1 MDKKQ
6 ENNNNIECENP
17 AILNEIA
24 KIEEELSLNS
34 AGKLARKF
42 LFSPITGVIAMFI
55 ILVGVIAVFFTP
67 REENPQIDVPSA
79 SVIVGYPGATPEEVQ
94 NIIVNPLQR
103 KLNEMTGVDHVYGMA
118 FESFGVVT
126 VAFKV
131 GENKE
136 TSLVKLYDR
145 VMHNIDILPKEAMP
159 PLVKPVDIDEVP
171 ILTLALSS
179 AKYNDAD
186 LYRVAQRLIE
196 PLSTVPNVSVVGI
209 KGGHKRQFNIKMN
222 ASKLA
227 GYNIAPGQIAM
238 ALGGASKSYPLGNF
252 EGDRFSLPV
261 SFSGF
266 VTSVEDLKNIVVA
279 NYQGRPI
286 YLKDVADI
294 EDGVDTQE
302 KHTTSITL
310 GQASDVKTTFGK
322 NKVNQVTLYVAKK
335 RGTNAVFV
343 AEDVIKKVEELKST
357 LPAGIDIITT
367 RNDGHKANDAVN
379 ELIFHIFISIA
390 IIVVLLIFTLGW
402 KEALIVA
409 FTVPLILAITL
420 FIGMLVGQ
428 TINRITLFALIL
440 ALGLLVDSAIVVVE
454 NIHRHFAMAKEP
466 RDEAV
471 VRATNEVGNPTN
483 IATIAVIFAFL
494 PMLFVTGMMGPY
506 MRPIPFNVPVA
517 MLASLGIAYMFTPW
531 LALKFLKHDT
541 HAEPFDLKKTKIYS
555 LYDRYVR
562 PMLQVRSKRY
572 MFMGTIIALF
582 FVSLTLPAFN
592 LVLFKMLPSG
602 NNNTFNITIDLP
614 TGSSIEQTKK
624 TAQCVENILAKEAE
638 VADYETFTGMT
649 GVIDFN
655 GLLRGSGMKKGD
667 NVAEIRVNLKDKKD
681 RDEQSA
687 PMVSRIRPIIQ
698 GECQPIADAKIK
710 LVEDPPGPPVVAT
723 MVTEI
728 YGGDYEGRMRLA
740 EGIKKLYHKTEGIVD
755 IDIFADDAIMKY
767 SITPDRQKA
776 ALAGITTDQIAQTLA
791 MSMGG
796 AVVSVAH
803 IPDEKEQV
811 GIFVRF
817 DKESRNS
824 PEDLANVKL
833 ISMATGRMVPL
844 TEVTKITMI
853 PRDGMITSKDLREIT
868 MVTGEMNK
876 RGSVYALIDVWS
888 ELKNNTFLSD
898 YTFSYDGNPRLAL
911 KAKDN
916 KTGEIYDIKW
926 GGEWDITFDVFRDLG
941 GAFGV
946 AVVLIYL
953 LMVVYYG
960 NFGIPGI
967 VLSTVPL
974 TFIGVLFG
982 HFIMNFIMPT
992 YFTAT
997 SMIGFIALAGIVVR
1011 NALLLIDFTIDLL
1024 RAGKSLEDAIIEA
1037 AATRF
1042 KPILLTALAIILAS
1056 MIIVVDP
1063 VWQGLAVSLIFGVF
1077 VSTVLTLVVIPL
1089 LFWRYVRRKGLHK
1102 VIKTNPDQVG
1112 LEHLE
1117 PRI

>member
-6 ENNNNIECENP
+6 ENIECENP
-17 AILNEIA
+17 ILKDEVA

-42 LFSPITGVIAMFI
+42 LFSPITAIIAMFI
-55 ILVGVIAVFFTP
+55 ILVGIIAVSFTP
-67 REENPQIDVPSA
+67 REENPQIDVPSG
-79 SVIVGYPGATPEEVQ
+79 SVIVAYPGATPEEVQ

-118 FESFGVVT
+118 FENFGVVT

-145 VMHNIDILPKEAMP
+145 VMHNMDILPKEAMP

-179 AKYNDAD
+179 SKYSDAD

-196 PLSTVPNVSVVGI
+196 PLSVVPNVSVIGI
-209 KGGHKRQFNIKMN
+209 KGGHKKQFNIKMN
-222 ASKLA
+222 AAKLA

-252 EGDRFSLPV
+252 EGDKFSLPS

-266 VTSVEDLKNIVVA
+266 IASVDDLKNILVA
-279 NYQGRPI
+279 SYQGRPI
-286 YLKDVADI
+286 YLKDIADI
-294 EDGVDTQE
+294 EEGVDTQE
-302 KHTTSITL
+302 KHTTTITP
-310 GQASDVKTTFGK
+310 GVAFKGETSFGK
-322 NKVNQVTLYVAKK
+322 DKVGQVTLYLAKK
-335 RGTNAVFV
+335 RSTNAVFV
-343 AEDVIKKVEELKST
+343 AEDVMKKVEELKST
-357 LPAGIDIITT
+357 LPAGVDIITT
-367 RNDGHKANDAVN
+367 RNDGHKADEAVN

-440 ALGLLVDSAIVVVE
+440 ALGLLVDSAIVVIE

-471 VRATNEVGNPTN
+471 VRATNEIGNPTN

-494 PMLFVTGMMGPY
+494 PMMFVTGMMGPY

-517 MLASLGIAYMFTPW
+517 MLASLAIAYMFTPW
-531 LALKFLKHDT
+531 LALKFLKHDG
-541 HAEPFDLKKTKIYS
+541 HAEPFDLKKTKIYGF
-555 LYDRYVR
+555 YQKYVR
-562 PMLQVRSKRY
+562 PMLDIRSKRY
-572 MFMGTIIALF
+572 MFMGGIIALF
-582 FVSLTLPAFN
+582 FISLTLPVFH

-624 TAQCVENILAKEAE
+624 TAQCVEGVLAKEAE

-655 GLLRGSGMKKGD
+655 GLLRGTGMKKGD
-667 NVAEIRVNLKDKKD
+667 NVAEIRVNLKDKND
-681 RDEQSA
+681 RKEQSA
-687 PMVSRIRPIIQ
+687 PMVSRMRPMIQ
-698 GECQPIADAKIK
+698 GPCQAIADAKIK

-723 MVTEI
+723 MVAEI
-728 YGGDYEGRMRLA
+728 FGGDYDGRMRMA
-740 EGIKKLYHKTEGIVD
+740 EGIKKLYYETKGIVD

-767 SITPDRQKA
+767 SIVPDRQKA
-776 ALAGITTDQIAQTLA
+776 ALVGITTEQIAQTLA

-803 IPDEKEQV
+803 IPEEKEQV

-824 PEDLANVKL
+824 PEDLANIKL
-833 ISMATGRMVPL
+833 MSMATGRMVPL
-844 TEVTKITMI
+844 SEVTKITMV
-853 PRDGMITSKDLREIT
+853 PREGVITSKDLKEIT
-868 MVTGEMNK
+868 MVTGEMDK
-876 RGSVYALIDVWS
+876 RGSVYALADVWS
-888 ELKNNTFLSD
+888 ELKNNRFLSD

-916 KTGEIYDIKW
+916 KTGEVYDIKW

-941 GAFGV
+941 GAFGI
-946 AVVLIYL
+946 AVILIFL

-967 VLSTVPL
+967 VLSTIPL

-1024 RAGKSLEDAIIEA
+1024 RSGMSLDDAVIEA

-1056 MIIVVDP
+1056 MVIVVDP
-1063 VWQGLAVSLIFGVF
+1063 VWQGLAVSLIFGVL

-1089 LFWRYVRRKGLHK
+1089 LFWRFVRRKGLHK
-1102 VIKTNPDQVG
+1102 VLGTNPDQVG
-1112 LEHLE
+1112 LVHLDTKL
-1117 PRI
+1117 